1 MRKIIFLFIFLSSG
15 IFAAAQ
21 FPAKKVLIEVA
32 TGTWCSSCPTAVQ
45 LIDKLQEEGYAIAV
59 VKYHNNDPYEN
70 EASIYRNTFYDI
82 QFFPTI
88 HVDGTQLSPW
98 NSYQQLE
105 SLYQDGIERERGF
118 RIELTSEWVGAD
130 SVRIRA
136 VITKNSG
143 VASGLHR
150 FFLAVTESNI
160 PDEWH
165 GQSEVNY
172 AERLLLPDKEGMEL
186 IFEDDHKMV
195 QEFSFSIENEWNT
208 DHLEFVAFVQNI
220 ETKEVSQATF
230 FSANQVSIH
239 EQEKATLTVYP
250 NPATDFIRIK
260 APESFYAIDI
270 FNSAGLKVASYQLH
284 DGKSSVDIRTLTSGL
299 YFIHGR
305 SNKQSFLKKIMVK

>member
-1 MRKIIFLFIFLSSG
+1 MRKITILFIILFIG
-15 IFAAAQ
+15 FFAAAQ

-45 LIDKLQEEGYAIAV
+45 LIDKLQNEGYDIAV
-59 VKYHNNDPYEN
+59 VKYHDNDPYEN

-88 HVDGTQLSPW
+88 HIDGTQLSPW

-105 SLYQDGIERERGF
+105 SLYQDGIARERNF
-118 RIELTSEWVGAD
+118 RIELSSEWIGAD
-130 SVRIRA
+130 DVKIRA

-143 VASGLHR
+143 AAAEDHR

-172 AERLLLPDKEGMEL
+172 AERLLLPAKEGMEL
-186 IFEDDHKMV
+186 IFEGDSKVV
-195 QEFSFSIENEWNT
+195 QEFSFSINDEWSPE
-208 DHLEFVAFVQNI
+208 HLKFVAFVQNI
-220 ETKEVSQATF
+220 ETKEIAQATF
-230 FSANQVSIH
+230 FSANQVSIR

-250 NPATDFIRIK
+250 NPATGFIRVEASEALK
-260 APESFYAIDI
+260 QVSL
-270 FNSAGLKVASYQLH
+270 FNSAGVKIAVHNIH
-284 DGKSSVDIRTLTSGL
+284 DGGSKLDLNHLKSGVYFLRGEMSGKI
-299 YFIHGR
+299 FH
-305 SNKQSFLKKIMVK
+305 KKILIK